1 MVIRRTIIVVD
12 DNRVARKTLCDL
24 LASHGWNVQGACNA
38 LEMTK
43 TIIENRVD
51 LVILD
56 ISLGQSEGLRHARA
70 VREQHDIPVVLISS
84 HCAPLERA
92 QWLEAGV
99 DDYVVKPF
107 DHRELLMRVQRVL
120 NRYVSH
126 SDSKNTISFRHNHI
140 DLASGA
146 VVHNDGRI
154 EKLTSFETTLLKLFL
169 THADKVLSRDDI
181 CSALYGRSWSPYDRS
196 IDIHV
201 ARLRRKIETKGE
213 APTSIRSV
221 RCVGYVLSSDALRG
235 A

>member
-1 MVIRRTIIVVD
+1 MVSRSSILVVD
-12 DNRVARKTLCDL
+12 DDRVAKNTLCDL
-24 LASHGWNVQGACNA
+24 FASDGREVWGACDA

-43 TIIENRVD
+43 AIFENRVD
-51 LVILD
+51 LVVLD
-56 ISLGQSEGLRHARA
+56 LSLGHLEGLRHARA
-70 VREQHDIPVVLISS
+70 VREQHEIPVVLVSC
-84 HCAPLERA
+84 HGTPLERA
-92 QWLEAGV
+92 QSLVAGV
-99 DDYVVKPF
+99 DDYIVKPF
-107 DHRELLMRVQRVL
+107 DHRELLIRVQRVL
-120 NRYVSH
+120 DRRALH
-126 SDSKNTISFRHNHI
+126 SDPDNTITFRHSHI
-140 DLASGA
+140 NLTSGA

-221 RCVGYVLSSDALRG
+221 RCVGYILSSDALR
-235 A
+235 